1 MMDYLLAYDVS
12 DESVRERICRL
23 LKNHSISHQ
32 KSAYECSLTAPQKS
46 QLTSDIKQMIDD
58 DDFCVF
64 VIKNRHWRHR
74 PKPNPLVIGDEWL
87 YVG

>member
-12 DESVRERICRL
+12 DECVRERVCRL

-32 KSAYECSLTAPQKS
+32 KSAYECSLTISQKS
-46 QLTSDIKQMIDD
+46 RLTSDTKQMID

-64 VIKNRHWRHR
+64 VIKNHHWRHQ
-74 PKPNPLVIGDEWL
+74 PKPNTIVIGDEWL